1 MSYARFN
8 CAFSGHPFCEKM
20 HAVDQIGLSAFGD
33 ILKAFRKRKGMS
45 QLELAARL
53 GVHRNTI
60 GTWERGDYL
69 PDSKSM
75 VLELAN
81 HLRLNDYETR
91 QLLEASLTALSSHW
105 FVPYQR
111 NPFFT
116 GRDEILLLLHEKLWP
131 EKTPT
136 HARSYALCGLG
147 GVGKTQI
154 AIEYAYRHSQE
165 YAAIFWI
172 GADTQDSIVSS
183 FVSIAKL
190 LDLHVKYE
198 QDQSQAVASVM
209 RWLDAHTNWLLIV
222 DNVEDIGMVKHI
234 LPAARQGSI
243 LLTTRLQALKGI
255 ARRIETQ
262 PMTLD
267 EGARLL
273 LQRISLEH
281 ASQADYT
288 AAITIAEAMDGLPL
302 ALDQAGAYI
311 EETQCSLPDF
321 LQLFEEQPVSLLQE
335 RDAHADHPLSVAKT
349 FLLSFEKI
357 QQANP
362 VAADLLTVCSF
373 LAPDAIPEE
382 LLTRSASGLGPH
394 LQSIASDPF
403 QFNAA
408 LKELQAYS
416 LIHRN
421 AETKMLFMHRLVQTA
436 LKQSMPEALR
446 REWVGRVTRILH
458 QHFPADITRN
468 DYWQRCEQLL
478 PHTLT
483 CLAQVAQW
491 QITSLDISSLLAKTS
506 AYLSHKGRYD
516 EAEPLLVS
524 AIQINEAALGPGH
537 PGMATLLNDLAL
549 LYTRQGRHAQ
559 AERLFQ
565 QAMQTYE
572 QAGSP
577 DQLNLAYCLS
587 SLAILYRDQFRYEE
601 AEALI
606 QRALFTREQA
616 LGPGDPWVAMSLY
629 DLALLYTRQGRYAP
643 AERLLQRAVQVW
655 EQAGRSDHPYLLFC
669 LNELAQLYYM
679 QGKYEEAGSLFRRVL
694 PGYEQARR
702 FSQPYQAY

>member
-1 MSYARFN
+1 M
-8 CAFSGHPFCEKM
+8 
-20 HAVDQIGLSAFGD
+20 
-33 ILKAFRKRKGMS
+33 
-45 QLELAARL
+45 
-53 GVHRNTI
+53 
-60 GTWERGDYL
+60 
-69 PDSKSM
+69 
-75 VLELAN
+75 
-81 HLRLNDYETR
+81 
-91 QLLEASLTALSSHW
+91 
-105 FVPYQR
+105 
-111 NPFFT
+111 
-116 GRDEILLLLHEKLWP
+116 
-131 EKTPT
+131 
-136 HARSYALCGLG
+136 
-147 GVGKTQI
+147 
-154 AIEYAYRHSQE
+154 
-165 YAAIFWI
+165 
-172 GADTQDSIVSS
+172 
-183 FVSIAKL
+183 
-190 LDLHVKYE
+190 
-198 QDQSQAVASVM
+198 
-209 RWLDAHTNWLLIV
+209 
-222 DNVEDIGMVKHI
+222 
-234 LPAARQGSI
+234 
-243 LLTTRLQALKGI
+243 
-255 ARRIETQ
+255 
-262 PMTLD
+262 
-267 EGARLL
+267 
-273 LQRISLEH
+273 
-281 ASQADYT
+281 
-288 AAITIAEAMDGLPL
+288 
-302 ALDQAGAYI
+302 
-311 EETQCSLPDF
+311 
-321 LQLFEEQPVSLLQE
+321 
-335 RDAHADHPLSVAKT
+335 
-349 FLLSFEKI
+349 LSFEKI

-362 VAADLLTVCSF
+362 AAADLLTVCSF

-394 LQSIASDPF
+394 LQSIAPDPF

-421 AETKMLFMHRLVQTA
+421 AETKMLFMHRLVQTV

-446 REWVGRVTRILH
+446 REWVGRVTCILH
-458 QHFPADITRN
+458 QHFPSDITRN

-478 PHTLT
+478 PHALT

-601 AEALI
+601 TEALI

-616 LGPGDPWVAMSLY
+616 LGPGDPWVAISLY
-629 DLALLYTRQGRYAP
+629 DLALLYTWQGRYVP
-643 AERLLQRAVQVW
+643 AEHLLQRAVQIW

>member
-1 MSYARFN
+1 
-8 CAFSGHPFCEKM
+8 M

-69 PDSKSM
+69 PDSKST

-81 HLRLNDYETR
+81 HLHLNDNETR

-131 EKTPT
+131 EQTPT

-165 YAAIFWI
+165 YAAVFWI

-198 QDQSQAVASVM
+198 QDQSQAVASVI

-222 DNVEDIGMVKHI
+222 DNVEDIGMVKRI

-273 LQRISLEH
+273 LQRVSLEH
-281 ASQADYT
+281 ISQADYT
-288 AAITIAEAMDGLPL
+288 AAIAIVEAMDGLPL

-362 VAADLLTVCSF
+362 AAADLLTVCSF

-394 LQSIASDPF
+394 LQSIAPDPF

-421 AETKMLFMHRLVQTA
+421 AETKMLFMHRLVQTV

-478 PHTLT
+478 PHALT

-565 QAMQTYE
+565 QAMQIYE

-629 DLALLYTRQGRYAP
+629 DLALLYT
-643 AERLLQRAVQVW
+643 
-655 EQAGRSDHPYLLFC
+655 
-669 LNELAQLYYM
+669 
-679 QGKYEEAGSLFRRVL
+679 
-694 PGYEQARR
+694 
-702 FSQPYQAY
+702 

>member
-1 MSYARFN
+1 
-8 CAFSGHPFCEKM
+8 M

-69 PDSKSM
+69 PDSKST

-81 HLRLNDYETR
+81 HLHLNDNETR

-116 GRDEILLLLHEKLWP
+116 GRDEILPLLHQKLWP
-131 EKTPT
+131 EQTPT

-165 YAAIFWI
+165 YAAVFWI

-198 QDQSQAVASVM
+198 QDQSQAVASVI

-222 DNVEDIGMVKHI
+222 DNVEDIGMVKRI

-273 LQRISLEH
+273 LQRVSLEH
-281 ASQADYT
+281 ISQADYT
-288 AAITIAEAMDGLPL
+288 AAIAIAEAMDGLPL

-362 VAADLLTVCSF
+362 AAADLLTVCSF

-394 LQSIASDPF
+394 LQSIAPDPF

-421 AETKMLFMHRLVQTA
+421 AETKMLFMHRLVQTV

-458 QHFPADITRN
+458 QNSPEDITRN

-478 PHTLT
+478 PHALT

-565 QAMQTYE
+565 QAMQIYE

-629 DLALLYTRQGRYAP
+629 DLALLYT
-643 AERLLQRAVQVW
+643 
-655 EQAGRSDHPYLLFC
+655 
-669 LNELAQLYYM
+669 
-679 QGKYEEAGSLFRRVL
+679 
-694 PGYEQARR
+694 
-702 FSQPYQAY
+702 